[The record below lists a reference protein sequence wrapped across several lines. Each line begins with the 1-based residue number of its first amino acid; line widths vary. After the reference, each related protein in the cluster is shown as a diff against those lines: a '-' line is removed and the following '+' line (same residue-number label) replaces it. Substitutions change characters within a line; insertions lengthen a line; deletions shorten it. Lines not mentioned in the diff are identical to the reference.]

1 MSFSPFLHN
10 VSNLVGW
17 WTCEPLLQNGKAPSD
32 RLGRSRQQMMLETRK
47 RKKDGADQADSSQVV
62 LEGRDI
68 VDERICI
75 ETQPLGRIYT
85 AIWVTHGYHLI
96 MNTIHS
102 HDMFSEGNFGPFS
115 ENWIS
120 WT

>member
-1 MSFSPFLHN
+1 
-10 VSNLVGW
+10 
-17 WTCEPLLQNGKAPSD
+17 
-32 RLGRSRQQMMLETRK
+32 MMLETRK

-85 AIWVTHGYHLI
+85 AI
-96 MNTIHS
+96 
-102 HDMFSEGNFGPFS
+102 
-115 ENWIS
+115 
-120 WT
+120 